1 MKNKFLRNTL
11 ILSAIAIAAL
21 VIPSVLIGV
30 GVINPYVAQI
40 ITLAGV
46 NAIMALSVN
55 IICGIT
61 GQLSLGQAGFMAL
74 GAYSTIIFSANL
86 HVPLPIAIIIA
97 GCITAIFGF
106 LIGFPTL
113 KLDGDYLAIVTLAF
127 GEIIRVVLV
136 NLGSIAGTMKEALN
150 SSRASLSAEQI
161 ASKQKMID
169 LFSIF
174 GPNGK
179 SFDSPLVFNPTLA
192 FIVVTG
198 VLVLTIV
205 LLQNF
210 IRSTYGRAILAVRED
225 EIAANSSGIAVFRYK
240 MIGFVI
246 ASFVAGIGGALY
258 VSLIG
263 FVKPDQAS
271 FNKSIDYLIYVVLG
285 GMGSVTGSVLA
296 AYVLT
301 SLQEVLRFLQNF
313 RLLIY
318 PVILIIVMLFRPQG
332 LLGYKE
338 LSFIKICEKIYKKI
352 KSPKNKAASGEN
364 ATAAQ
369 EKSQG
374 GAEK

>member
-11 ILSAIAIAAL
+11 ILSAIALIALLLPAL
-21 VIPSVLIGV
+21 LIKV

-74 GAYSTIIFSANL
+74 GAYATIIFSGNL

-136 NLGSIAGTMKEALN
+136 NLGSIAGSMRE
-150 SSRASLSAEQI
+150 SLSANRATLTAQEI
-161 ASKQKMID
+161 ASKQKLID

-192 FIVVTG
+192 FIVVAG
-198 VLVLTIV
+198 VLILTIV

-246 ASFVAGIGGALY
+246 ASFVAGIGGSLY

-296 AYVLT
+296 AFVLT

-338 LSFIKICEKIYKKI
+338 LSFIKVCERIYKKI
-352 KSPKNKAASGEN
+352 KSPGKNSKASA
-364 ATAAQ
+364 
-369 EKSQG
+369 EKSEG
-374 GAEK
+374 GSK